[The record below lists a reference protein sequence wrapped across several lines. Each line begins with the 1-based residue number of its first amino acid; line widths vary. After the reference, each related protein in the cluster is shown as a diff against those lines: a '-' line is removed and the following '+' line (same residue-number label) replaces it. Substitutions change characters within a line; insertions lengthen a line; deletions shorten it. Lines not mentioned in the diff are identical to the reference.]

1 MAYNQPI
8 TSTYTLRAA
17 TISAAATMLTVMGP
31 RGHKGRLMGIGAAVT
46 TTTTVAATELRVGST
61 ADADKYGILS
71 VPVVA
76 ASSSAVYNNAT
87 IYAVDSNIMPA
98 NAPVLIASG
107 GNGGNGA
114 ADITVTIDWFV

>member
-17 TISAAATMLTVMGP
+17 TISAAATLLTVMGP
-31 RGHKGRLMGIGAAVT
+31 LGYKGRLMGVGAAVT
-46 TTTTVAATELRVGST
+46 TTTTVAATQLRVGS
-61 ADADKYGILS
+61 ASDADKYGILS
-71 VPVVA
+71 VPVVT

-87 IYAVDSNIMPA
+87 IYAVDSNIIPE
-98 NAPVLIASG
+98 NTPVLIASG

-114 ADITVTIDWFV
+114 ADITVTIDWFK